1 MTRVTWALIRLSIL
15 IVAGLGV
22 VSVAAELLRHTQ

>member
-15 IVAGLGV
+15 ILGGLGV
-22 VSVAAELLRHTQ
+22 VSVAAELLRRAQ